1 MQAHRGKRVFGLD
14 LMRAIAIMLVV
25 FSHVSWI
32 VPNAQGFIPD
42 LMGIAG
48 VLGVEI
54 FFVLSGFLIG
64 RIIYR
69 LYISD
74 DFSFKSVSY
83 FWVRRWFRTL
93 PNYYFALIINVCVA
107 IYLGFN
113 LPDQLWKYFIFFQ
126 NFSSKMPSFFIE
138 SWSLTIEEFAYMI
151 GPLLLYF
158 TLFLKTKISKP
169 KLFLFITILIIAL
182 FTFTKLSYSVNWF
195 YSFFPERKSMGYWNS
210 NLKAVL
216 IYRVDAIYYG
226 VFAAFISMVK
236 SKFWLKSRYIA
247 FVLSLLILFVM
258 NVIVPM
264 KSIFIETHPNFW
276 NLWYLPL
283 NSIAILLAL
292 PLLSQWQKAPK
303 LISKP
308 MTFISLISYAIYV
321 LHYSIILQL
330 LKYKLPTD
338 NLPKFD
344 IIIYILVYL
353 SITILSSYVL
363 YRFFEKPMTNLR
375 DSSKIRNYFK

>member
-1 MQAHRGKRVFGLD
+1 MQVNARKRVFGLD
-14 LMRAIAIMLVV
+14 LMRAVGIILVV
-25 FSHVSWI
+25 FSHIFWV

-42 LMGIAG
+42 VMGIAG

-69 LYISD
+69 LYVSD
-74 DFSFKSVSY
+74 DFNFKSVSY

-93 PNYYFALIINVCVA
+93 PNYYLALLINIGVA

-113 LPDQLWKYFIFFQ
+113 FPDNLWKYFIFFQ
-126 NFSSKMPSFFIE
+126 NFATEMPTFFVE
-138 SWSLTIEEFAYMI
+138 SWSLTIEEFAYII
-151 GPLLLYF
+151 GPLLLYA
-158 TLFLKTKISKP
+158 TLFFNTKISKA
-169 KLFLFITILIIAL
+169 KQFLFVTLFIIAI
-182 FTFTKLSYSVNWF
+182 FTFTKWIYTINDEVKTM
-195 YSFFPERKSMGYWNS
+195 RYWNS

-226 VFAAFISMVK
+226 VLAAFLSIVKPNLWKK
-236 SKFWLKSRYIA
+236 SKHIA
-247 FVLSLLILFVM
+247 FVLSIIIFFVL
-258 NVIVPM
+258 NLIVPI
-264 KSIFIETHPNFW
+264 KYVFIETHPVFW
-276 NLWYLPL
+276 NFWYLPL
-283 NSIAILLAL
+283 NSIAILLTL
-292 PLLSQWQKAPK
+292 PLLSQWQSAPK
-303 LISKP
+303 LLSKP
-308 MTFISLISYAIYV
+308 ITFISVVSYAMYV

-330 LKYKLPTD
+330 LKHKIPTG

-363 YRFFEKPMTNLR
+363 YRFFEKPMTKLR
-375 DSSKIRNYFK
+375 DSVKVRNYFR

>member
-1 MQAHRGKRVFGLD
+1 MQAHSRKRVFGLD
-14 LMRAIAIMLVV
+14 LMRAVAILLVV

-64 RIIYR
+64 RIIYK
-69 LYISD
+69 LYLSD

-93 PNYYFALIINVCVA
+93 PNYYLALIINISVA

-113 LPDQLWKYFIFFQ
+113 LPNELWKYVIFFQ
-126 NFSSKMPSFFIE
+126 NFGSKMPSFFVE
-138 SWSLTIEEFAYMI
+138 SWSLTVEEFAYI
-151 GPLLLYF
+151 IAPLLLYA
-158 TLFLKTKISKP
+158 TLFIKTKISKS
-169 KLFLFITILIIAL
+169 KLFLLITLFIIAC
-182 FTFTKLSYSVNWF
+182 FTLSKLIYSVNWF
-195 YSFFPERKSMGYWNS
+195 YSFFADRKTMGYWNS

-226 VFAAFISMVK
+226 VLAAYVSLVIP
-236 SKFWLKSRYIA
+236 KFWLKSIYVA
-247 FVLSLLILFVM
+247 FVLSLLILFIL
-258 NVIVPM
+258 NVIVPI

-283 NSIAILLAL
+283 NSIAIVLAL
-292 PLLSQWQKAPK
+292 PLLSQWEKGPK
-303 LISKP
+303 LIRKP
-308 MTFISLISYAIYV
+308 ITFISLISYAIYV

-330 LKYKLPTD
+330 MKNTWATE

-344 IIIYILVYL
+344 ICIYILTYL
-353 SITILSSYVL
+353 SITFISAYLV
-363 YRFFEKPMTNLR
+363 YRFFEKPMTDLR
-375 DSSKIRNYFK
+375 NRSKIRNYFQ